1 MRVPVPAG
9 GDSGAVVAV
18 GTPPN
23 SQVVLMKCG
32 CGGSRGGRRNGVY
45 TTNITAFRQKEKAK
59 TQLHGRFVP
68 PKASDDDRA

>member
-1 MRVPVPAG
+1 MHDGLTSVQVGIEGLMRVPVPAG

-32 CGGSRGGRRNGVY
+32 CGGSRGG
-45 TTNITAFRQKEKAK
+45 AK
-59 TQLHGRFVP
+59 KWRIYHQHNSLPAEGEG
-68 PKASDDDRA
+68 